1 MTYSLSDFFDN
12 FEEKIISLGVST
24 NFKNSPSWKS
34 IISGFKNIIEQ
45 AEINDKE
52 KTIVHDEEKRIF
64 FQYNDQEK
72 DFDFTICCFGPNEI
86 VCQIVNKKDLGI
98 DKENNQKVNILYI
111 ERVISEYKDNG
122 EVSFESKMVTL
133 TNKDCEMIDSTHSKE
148 FIMQNFFQ
156 AKYYN
161 EKGIVVTREAINYK
175 PIPTSV
181 YSNYTLNG
189 DDIPLIAISHFDKTA
204 NFSEK
209 TKLVRDKL
217 DTAYFYLSS
226 NNIGIVPIEQDPV
239 LVALDSKNGLQDMT
253 IASLGENFDKIP
265 TLTSTDIE
273 NLILK
278 EDDYNIQEGLR
289 LLAVGRNNPS
299 YGIELESL

>member
-122 EVSFESKMVTL
+122 ETSFESKMVTL

-204 NFSEK
+204 HFSEK

-226 NNIGIVPIEQDPV
+226 NSIGIVPIEQDPV